1 MSTSKSDRH
10 VTCRTFGVVN
20 LLTVSRTQEFYQ
32 HTSPYYRPCR
42 HALQTTFEGRGVF
55 SKLQITYEG
64 ELVRHHSGYGRAV
77 VLFGI
82 IITASRISGKLRI
95 VILKL
100 DPIPGS
106 TVSSDNRHHIIS
118 RINQWIGQ
126 EAKVVV
132 LDAKMGP
139 YKATW
144 KIREGQ
150 ILAHA

>member
-1 MSTSKSDRH
+1 M
-10 VTCRTFGVVN
+10 
-20 LLTVSRTQEFYQ
+20 
-32 HTSPYYRPCR
+32 
-42 HALQTTFEGRGVF
+42 
-55 SKLQITYEG
+55 
-64 ELVRHHSGYGRAV
+64 
-77 VLFGI
+77 LFGI

-95 VILKL
+95 VTLKL

-150 ILAHA
+150 VLAHA